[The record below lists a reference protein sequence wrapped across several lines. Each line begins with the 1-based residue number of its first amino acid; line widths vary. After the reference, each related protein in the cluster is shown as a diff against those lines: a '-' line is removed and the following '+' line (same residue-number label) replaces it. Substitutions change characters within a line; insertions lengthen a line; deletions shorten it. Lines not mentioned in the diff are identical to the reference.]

1 VENLETTTTEQ
12 QDKQAYHT
20 QMIDFLMEITQ
31 TILAISLTSATIYIS
46 IKGIAS
52 EELSNAFFLII
63 GFYFGKSVQQKSSNV
78 LTKAQAL

>member
-1 VENLETTTTEQ
+1 VDNLEPTTTEQ
-12 QDKQAYHT
+12 QDKQAYHA

-31 TILAISLTSATIYIS
+31 TVLAISLTGATIYIS

-63 GFYFGKSVQQKSSNV
+63 GFYFGKSVQAKGSNV
-78 LTKAQAL
+78 LEKAKLL